1 MSSNLLSRSGIE
13 RGFAQ
18 AASSENKAAW
28 IGASC
33 AAFALA
39 CGLSALAGS
48 ALDNDLL
55 RRVFLE
61 GPPMV
66 PDTALG
72 LSIGG
77 AGLLAAVL
85 SRAWPWLRTLALLC
99 GALLIGLG
107 LLQFADDAYSL
118 IAPLTAERLRL
129 LPEPMELPAAPQS
142 AIGFVLVGL
151 ALLLGLWGGSRQAL
165 YGELLGLAIWAGSGL
180 GIVGNAYGEF
190 GMLLLHGFA
199 AMPPGAT
206 LGFTAIGLGL
216 PFAIAARSGL
226 LSLMVSKT
234 GGGTLLRA
242 ILPEALVVFFV
253 GGWFQLFAL
262 NRGWI
267 EQRFATILFASF
279 GFAVIF
285 LLMWRTARR
294 INRIEGD
301 MKDLAEQ
308 YEAILR
314 TAPDAVI
321 VCDAQGQ
328 ILLTNRKVKALFGYG
343 TQAAQQ
349 ARIDTLL
356 PGLRWRHLIEPDQEG
371 TRELEP
377 AAGSQPL
384 RGVRR
389 EGGEFIANV
398 SLGVRGHGRHAVL
411 IAVVRDQTA
420 KYQREEELQRINR
433 ALRLLT
439 ATSHAAREIRDE
451 RALLA
456 RVCEAIVD
464 MGNYIGAWIGEAGPP
479 PDKRVLPLTGAGP
492 QALRE
497 GLKSVDSRWDDSPR
511 GRGAAGM
518 AIRSGERCII
528 RDAWADPQFAPWHDF
543 SRQVGFRSV
552 GGFPLRVNGQIEGVL
567 LLYAPKDS
575 FSDAECALL
584 DELAHDLGF
593 AIGALRNNASRDEA
607 EAALRRSESSLTR
620 AQHIA
625 RLGSWEWDLRNG
637 GVSWSDQIHL
647 LFGDEFFQAA
657 PSREAMLQYAHPDDR
672 ASLHDTLERLGA
684 GETSASSCKFRAKLE
699 DGAIAHLALQAE
711 LEFDDEGPRRVVGTL
726 QDISER
732 VRFEEELAKL
742 ARYDALTGLPNR
754 HLLNDRL
761 EQAMTHAK
769 RSGRMIAVAFVD
781 LDRFKIVN
789 DTLGHDAGDAL
800 LKEVARR
807 LQSCL
812 REGDTVA
819 RQGGDEFV
827 VVLSDLARAEDATL
841 VAQKMLDTLAPA
853 VRLSGQDVMPGASM
867 GIALFPRDGEN
878 LQTLMMNAD
887 KAMYS
892 AKHAGRGQYR
902 FYDAELNRNAEDWL
916 EMTGSLHHAIE
927 RQEFQL
933 YFQPKL
939 AVGGAVTSV
948 EALLRWQSSEHG
960 WVSPARFIP
969 LLEETG
975 KIVEV
980 GEWVIREACRQVRH
994 WREHSGLSM
1003 RVAVNLSQRQFL
1015 QPDLVDRIGAI
1026 LCEEAMPPN
1035 ALELEIT
1042 ESTIAHNVDRAVAT
1056 LHAIKQL
1063 GVRLAVDDFGTGYS
1077 SLAVLKRF
1085 PVDCLKIDR
1094 SFVQDLP
1101 EDNDSATI
1109 ARAIVALAHSMGLS
1123 VVAEGVETQDQRE
1136 FLIECGCDELQGFL
1150 FAKPMP
1156 AEQLLEYV
1164 GAPRHAALAAVA

>member
-1 MSSNLLSRSGIE
+1 MARHIFNLAGLE
-13 RGFAQ
+13 RRFAQ
-18 AASSENKAAW
+18 AAASGDKAAW
-28 IGASC
+28 VAGAC
-33 AAFALA
+33 ALFALV
-39 CGLSALAGS
+39 CGLASLAGHIF
-48 ALDNDLL
+48 DHDFL
-55 RRVFLE
+55 RRLYLD
-61 GPPMV
+61 GPPIV
-66 PDTALG
+66 PDTGLG
-72 LSIGG
+72 LSLGG
-77 AGLLAAVL
+77 LALLAAVF
-85 SRAWPWLRTLALLC
+85 SRDRVLVRHFVVTCGGLLV
-99 GALLIGLG
+99 GLG
-107 LLQFADDAYSL
+107 LLQLADGAYSL
-118 IAPLTAERLRL
+118 IAPLTAERLRI

-142 AIGFVLVGL
+142 AIGFLLVGL
-151 ALLLGLWGGSRQAL
+151 ALLAGFWGAARLAF

-180 GIVGNAYGEF
+180 GIVGHAYGEL
-190 GMLLLHGFA
+190 GMLLLRGFA

-206 LGFTAIGLGL
+206 LSFAAIGFGL

-226 LSLMVSKT
+226 LSLLVST
-234 GGGTLLRA
+234 SGGGTLLRA

-253 GGWFQLFAL
+253 GGWLQLFAL

-294 INRIEGD
+294 INHIEND
-301 MKDLAEQ
+301 MRDLAEQ

-321 VCDAQGQ
+321 VCDAEGQ
-328 ILLTNRKVKALFGYG
+328 VLLTNRKVKALFGYG
-343 TQAAQQ
+343 TQAARQV
-349 ARIDTLL
+349 RIDALL
-356 PGLRWRHLIEPDQEG
+356 PDLRWRHLIEPAQEG

-377 AAGSQPL
+377 AGGNQPL

-389 EGGEFIANV
+389 DGGEFIANV
-398 SLGVRGHGRHAVL
+398 SLGVRGQGRSAVL

-439 ATSHAAREIRDE
+439 ATSHAAREFRDE

-456 RVCEAIVD
+456 RVCEVIVD
-464 MGNYIGAWIGEAGPP
+464 MGNYIGAWIGDAGPP
-479 PDKRVLPLTGAGP
+479 PEKRVLPRTGAGP

-497 GLKSVDSRWDDSPR
+497 GLEGIDSRWDDGPR
-511 GRGAAGM
+511 GRGAAGN
-518 AIRSGERCII
+518 AIRSGQRCII
-528 RDAWADPQFAPWHDF
+528 RDTWTDPRFAPWHEF
-543 SRQVGFRSV
+543 SRRVGFRSV

-575 FSDAECALL
+575 FSEAECALL
-584 DELAHDLGF
+584 DELAQDLGF

-607 EAALRRSESSLTR
+607 EAALRRSEASLTR

-625 RLGSWEWDLRNG
+625 RLGSWEWDLRSGN
-637 GVSWSDQIHL
+637 VNWSDQIHL

-657 PSREAMLQYAHPDDR
+657 PSREVMLEYAHPEDR
-672 ASLHDTLERLGA
+672 GAMSEVLTRLGA
-684 GETSASSCKFRAKLE
+684 GETSAAGCKFRAKLE

-867 GIALFPRDGEN
+867 GIALYPRDGES
-878 LQTLMMNAD
+878 LQVLMMNAD

-960 WVSPARFIP
+960 WISPARFIP

-994 WREHSGLSM
+994 WREQEGLSM

-1015 QPDLVDRIGAI
+1015 QPDLVARVGAI
-1026 LCEEAMPPN
+1026 LCEEAMPPH

-1101 EDNDSATI
+1101 DDNDSATI

-1156 AEQLLEYV
+1156 PAQLLDFV
-1164 GAPRHAALAAVA
+1164 GAARRAPLAAVA

>member
-1 MSSNLLSRSGIE
+1 MARNDLASATTERALATLGLGVGRSGWV
-13 RGFAQ
+13 
-18 AASSENKAAW
+18 AAA
-28 IGASC
+28 C
-33 AAFALA
+33 AAMVSAIGLA
-39 CGLSALAGS
+39 ALAG
-48 ALDNDLL
+48 AVLDHDDL
-55 RRVFLE
+55 RRAYME
-61 GPPMV
+61 GPPIV

-72 LSIGG
+72 LTLGSLSLLLGVAARTNRVARRFVLACG
-77 AGLLAAVL
+77 GLLFALGVL
-85 SRAWPWLRTLALLC
+85 QLADGIYATLAP
-99 GALLIGLG
+99 
-107 LLQFADDAYSL
+107 Y
-118 IAPLTAERLRL
+118 TAERLRL
-129 LPEPMELPAAPQS
+129 IPEPMELRAAPQS
-142 AIGFVLVGL
+142 AGGFLLFGM
-151 ALLLGLWGGSRQAL
+151 ALLLGFAGRLRLAL
-165 YGELLGLAIWAGSGL
+165 AGELLGLAICAGAGL
-180 GIVGNAYGEF
+180 GAVGYAYGESE
-190 GMLLLHGFA
+190 LLLLRGFA
-199 AMPPGAT
+199 AMPPAAM
-206 LGFTAIGLGL
+206 LGLVLLGLGL
-216 PFAIAARSGL
+216 PLAIAARNGL
-226 LSLMVSKT
+226 LSILVSRS

-242 ILPEALVVFFV
+242 ILPEALLVFFV
-253 GGWFQLFAL
+253 GGWLQLFAL

-267 EQRFATILFASF
+267 EQRFATVLFASF
-279 GFAVIF
+279 GFGVIF

-294 INRIEGD
+294 INRIESA

-321 VCDAQGQ
+321 VCDAEGR

-343 TQAAQQ
+343 ATAARDL
-349 ARIDTLL
+349 RINTLL
-356 PGLRWRHLIEPDQEG
+356 PGLHWRHLVEPDQEG

-377 AAGSQPL
+377 AGGNQPL
-384 RGVRR
+384 KGVRR
-389 EGGEFIANV
+389 DGSEFIANV
-398 SLGVRGHGRHAVL
+398 SLGVRGMGTAAVV

-439 ATSHAAREIRDE
+439 AATHAAREIRDE

-464 MGNYIGAWIGEAGPP
+464 LGNYIGAWVGLAGPP
-479 PDKRVLPLTGAGP
+479 PEKQVIPLVGAGP
-492 QALRE
+492 RALRE
-497 GLKSVDSRWDDSPR
+497 GLNAVNAHWDESASAQ
-511 GRGAAGM
+511 GAAGT
-518 AIRSGERCII
+518 AIRTGKRHII
-528 RDAWADPQFAPWHDF
+528 RDTLTDPTFAPWQEF
-543 SRQVGFRSV
+543 TREVGFRSV
-552 GGFPLRVNGQIEGVL
+552 GGFPLRVNGRVEGVL

-575 FSDAECALL
+575 FSEAECALL
-584 DELAHDLGF
+584 DELAQDLGF
-593 AIGALRNNASRDEA
+593 AIGALRNDASRDEA
-607 EAALRRSESSLTR
+607 EAALRRSETSLTR

-625 RLGSWEWDLRNG
+625 RLGSWEWDLRSG
-637 GVSWSDQIHL
+637 GMIWSDQIHIL
-647 LFGDEFFQAA
+647 LGDEFFQAQPA
-657 PSREAMLQYAHPDDR
+657 QHTLLESAHPDDR
-672 ASLHDTLERLGA
+672 ETLRTTLARLGA
-684 GETSASSCKFRAKLE
+684 GEASAGSCKFRGCLE
-699 DGAIAHLALQAE
+699 DGDLVHLALQAE

-769 RSGRMIAVAFVD
+769 RSGRMIALAFVD

-841 VAQKMLDTLAPA
+841 VAQKMLDTLAPS

-867 GIALFPRDGEN
+867 GIALFPQDGES

-902 FYDAELNRNAEDWL
+902 FYDADLNRNAEDWL

-927 RQEFQL
+927 RGEFQL

-939 AVGGAVTSV
+939 TVGGNITSA
-948 EALLRWQSSEHG
+948 EALLRWQSAEHG

-980 GEWVIREACRQVRH
+980 GEWVIREACRQVRQ
-994 WREHSGLSM
+994 WREDAGISL
-1003 RVAVNLSQRQFL
+1003 RVAVNISQRQFV
-1015 QPDLVDRIGAI
+1015 QPDLVERVGAI
-1026 LCEEAMPPN
+1026 LAEEAMPPN

-1042 ESTIAHNVDRAVAT
+1042 ESTIAQNVDRAVAT
-1056 LHAIKQL
+1056 LNAIKRL

-1101 EDNDSATI
+1101 EDNDSTTI
-1109 ARAIVALAHSMGLS
+1109 ARAIIALAHSMGLS
-1123 VVAEGVETQDQRE
+1123 VVAEGVETQEQRE

-1156 AEQLLEYV
+1156 ATQLLEYL
-1164 GAPRHAALAAVA
+1164 GCSRRPALVAVA

>member
-1 MSSNLLSRSGIE
+1 MPFTAFGQRALERS
-13 RGFAQ
+13 AQ
-18 AASSENKAAW
+18 ASGPRAGKSRWLAASGAAIAAL
-28 IGASC
+28 IG
-33 AAFALA
+33 LA
-39 CGLSALAGS
+39 ALAG
-48 ALDNDLL
+48 AVLNHDGLL
-55 RRVFLE
+55 RVFLN
-61 GPPMV
+61 GPPLV

-72 LSIGG
+72 LSLG
-77 AGLLAAVL
+77 ALGL
-85 SRAWPWLRTLALLC
+85 TLAMLTREDPRLRPVVL
-99 GALLIGLG
+99 GLGTLILGLG
-107 LLQFADDAYSL
+107 LLQFADGLYAKL
-118 IAPLTAERLRL
+118 APFSTERLRL
-129 LPEPMELPAAPQS
+129 LPEPMELPAAPQG
-142 AIGFVLVGL
+142 ALGFVLVGL
-151 ALLLGLWGGSRQAL
+151 ALILGVWGTAAAGLAAEILGLV
-165 YGELLGLAIWAGSGL
+165 IWAGSGL
-180 GIVGNAYGEF
+180 GIVGHTYGEF
-190 GMLLLHGFA
+190 GLLLLRGFG

-206 LGFTAIGLGL
+206 LGFAALGFGL
-216 PFAIAARSGL
+216 PFAIAARNGL
-226 LSLMVSKT
+226 LSILVSRS

-253 GGWFQLFAL
+253 GGWVQLFAL
-262 NRGWI
+262 NQGWI
-267 EQRFATILFASF
+267 EQRFATVLFASF
-279 GFAVIF
+279 GFGVIF

-321 VCDAQGQ
+321 VCDAQGT

-343 TQAAQQ
+343 TQATRQMK
-349 ARIDTLL
+349 IGTLL
-356 PGLRWRHLIEPDQEG
+356 PALRWQHLIEPDQEG

-377 AAGSQPL
+377 ASGVQPL
-384 RGVRR
+384 KGVKRD
-389 EGGEFIANV
+389 GGEFIANV
-398 SLGVRGHGRHAVL
+398 SLGVRGQGKNAVL
-411 IAVVRDQTA
+411 IAVIRDQTA
-420 KYQREEELQRINR
+420 KYQREEEMQRINR

-451 RALLA
+451 QALLA
-456 RVCEAIVD
+456 RVCEVIVD
-464 MGNYIGAWIGEAGPP
+464 LGNYIGAWIGLAGPP
-479 PDKRVLPLTGAGP
+479 PEKRVIPLTGAGP
-492 QALRE
+492 QSLRE
-497 GLKSVDSRWDDSPR
+497 GLKSVDSRWDESPR
-511 GRGAAGM
+511 GRGAAGT
-518 AIRSGERCII
+518 AIRSGQRCVI
-528 RDAWADPQFAPWHDF
+528 RDTWNDPAFSVWQSF
-543 SRQVGFRSV
+543 SRSVGFRSV
-552 GGFPLRVNGQIEGVL
+552 GGFPLRVNGNIESVL

-575 FSDAECALL
+575 FSEAECELL
-584 DELAHDLGF
+584 DELAKDLGF
-593 AIGALRNNASRDEA
+593 AIGALRTNASRDEA
-607 EAALRRSESSLTR
+607 EAALRRSEASLTR

-625 RLGSWEWDLRNG
+625 HLGSWEWDLRTG
-637 GVSWSDQIHL
+637 GMNWSDQVHI
-647 LFGDEFFQAA
+647 LFGDEFFQ
-657 PSREAMLQYAHPDDR
+657 SETTREAMLGFAHQEER
-672 ASLHDTLERLGA
+672 EALRNTLERLGA
-684 GETSASSCKFRAKLE
+684 GETSAAGCKFRAQLAE
-699 DGAIAHLALQAE
+699 GGTGHLALQAE

-769 RSGRMIAVAFVD
+769 RSGRMIAVAFAD

-841 VAQKMLDTLAPA
+841 VAQKMLDVLAPP

-867 GIALFPRDGEN
+867 GIALFPQDGET

-902 FYDAELNRNAEDWL
+902 FYDADLNRNAEDWL

-927 RQEFQL
+927 RNEFQL
-933 YFQPKL
+933 YYQPKL
-939 AVGGAVTSV
+939 AVGGSVTSV
-948 EALLRWQSSEHG
+948 EALLRWQSPEHG

-980 GEWVIREACRQVRH
+980 GEWVIREACRQIRH
-994 WREHSGLSM
+994 WREHAGLTM

-1015 QPDLVDRIGAI
+1015 QPDLVARVRTI
-1026 LCEEAMPPN
+1026 LDEEAVPPH

-1101 EDNDSATI
+1101 DDNDSATI
-1109 ARAIVALAHSMGLS
+1109 ARAIVALAHSMGLA
-1123 VVAEGVETQDQRE
+1123 VVAEGVETQEQRE
-1136 FLIECGCDELQGFL
+1136 FLIDCGCDELQGFL

-1156 AEQLLEYV
+1156 AAQLLEFV
-1164 GAPRHAALAAVA
+1164 GARTRGALAAVA

>member
-1 MSSNLLSRSGIE
+1 MAALVIGLGSLLGDVIDHD
-13 RGFAQ
+13 A
-18 AASSENKAAW
+18 
-28 IGASC
+28 
-33 AAFALA
+33 
-39 CGLSALAGS
+39 
-48 ALDNDLL
+48 L
-55 RRVFLE
+55 RRVYID
-61 GPPMV
+61 GPPLV

-72 LSIGG
+72 IALGGLS
-77 AGLLAAVL
+77 
-85 SRAWPWLRTLALLC
+85 LALLSVAR
-99 GALLIGLG
+99 GAMLRRLVLLLGLLLLGLG
-107 LLQFADDAYSL
+107 LMQFADGLYATLSPY
-118 IAPLTAERLRL
+118 TAERLRL

-142 AIGFVLVGL
+142 ALGFTLVGL
-151 ALLLGLWGGSRQAL
+151 ALVLCILGRGSAALAAEILGLVV
-165 YGELLGLAIWAGSGL
+165 WAGSGL
-180 GIVGNAYGEF
+180 GVVGHAYGEV
-190 GMLLLHGFA
+190 GMLLLRGFA
-199 AMPPGAT
+199 SMPPGAT
-206 LGFTAIGLGL
+206 LGFAFLGLGL
-216 PFAIAARSGL
+216 PFAIAARNGL
-226 LSLMVSKT
+226 LSLLVSKT

-253 GGWFQLFAL
+253 GGWIELFAL
-262 NRGWI
+262 NQGWI
-267 EQRFATILFASF
+267 EQRFATVLFACF

-294 INRIEGD
+294 INHIEGD

-321 VCDAQGQ
+321 VADAEGSV
-328 ILLTNRKVKALFGYG
+328 LLTNRKVKSLFGYG
-343 TQAAQQ
+343 AQASAKINI
-349 ARIDTLL
+349 ATLL
-356 PGLRWRHLIEPDQEG
+356 PALRWRHLIAPDREG

-377 AAGSQPL
+377 ASGQTPL
-384 RGVRR
+384 KGVRR
-389 EGGEFIANV
+389 DGSEFIANV
-398 SLGVRGHGRHAVL
+398 SLGVRGQGSEAVI
-411 IAVVRDQTA
+411 IAVIRDQTA

-439 ATSHAAREIRDE
+439 ATSHAAREFRDE
-451 RALLA
+451 QTLLA
-456 RVCEAIVD
+456 RVCEVIVD
-464 MGNYIGAWIGEAGPP
+464 QGSYIGAWVGRTGPP

-492 QALRE
+492 EALRE
-497 GLKSVDSRWDDSPR
+497 GLKTVDSRWDDSPR
-511 GRGAAGM
+511 GRGAAGV
-518 AIRSGERCII
+518 AIRTGERCVI
-528 RDAWADPQFAPWHDF
+528 RDAWNDPAFAVWHEF
-543 SRQVGFRSV
+543 SRKVGFRSV

-567 LLYAPKDS
+567 LLYAPQDS
-575 FSDAECALL
+575 FSEAECQLL
-584 DELAHDLGF
+584 DELAQDLGF

-607 EAALRRSESSLTR
+607 EAALRRSEASLTR

-625 RLGSWEWDLRNG
+625 RLGSWEWDLRSG
-637 GVSWSDQIHL
+637 GMLWSDQVHL
-647 LFGDEFFQAA
+647 LFGDEFFQ
-657 PSREAMLQYAHPDDR
+657 SESTREAMLRFSHPEDR
-672 ASLHDTLERLGA
+672 ETLGRTLEHLGA
-684 GETSASSCKFRAKLE
+684 GEVSTAGCNFRAQLE
-699 DGAIAHLALQAE
+699 GGGTGHLALQAE

-732 VRFEEELAKL
+732 VRFEQELAKL

-769 RSGRMIAVAFVD
+769 RSGRMIAVTFVD

-807 LQSCL
+807 LHSCL

-841 VAQKMLDTLAPA
+841 VAQKMLDALAPA
-853 VRLSGQDVMPGASM
+853 VRISGQDVMPGASM
-867 GIALFPRDGEN
+867 GIALFPQDGET

-902 FYDAELNRNAEDWL
+902 FYDADLNRNAEDWL

-927 RQEFQL
+927 RGEFQL
-933 YFQPKL
+933 YYQPKL
-939 AVGGAVTSV
+939 AVGGSVTSV
-948 EALLRWQSSEHG
+948 EALLRWQSAEHG

-980 GEWVIREACRQVRH
+980 GEWVIREACRQVRQ
-994 WREHSGLSM
+994 WREKSGLVL

-1015 QPDLVDRIGAI
+1015 QPDLVDRVRAI
-1026 LCEEAMPPN
+1026 LYEEAVPPHT
-1035 ALELEIT
+1035 LELEIT
-1042 ESTIAHNVDRAVAT
+1042 ESTIAHNVDRAVTT
-1056 LHAIKQL
+1056 LQAIKQL

-1094 SFVQDLP
+1094 SFVMDLP
-1101 EDNDSATI
+1101 DDSDSATI

-1123 VVAEGVETQDQRE
+1123 VVAEGVETQEQRE

-1156 AEQLLEYV
+1156 SGQLLEYV
-1164 GAPRHAALAAVA
+1164 GATRRAPLVAVA